1 MEKLPK
7 LPHKTWVI
15 ICLFS
20 GIALISSVSGCEKGA
35 STPINL
41 VMQVI
46 GDLTPLPAKVE
57 EKFQKFINAFKE
69 KTAGDRDLEEH
80 IKYFRFAFKRI
91 RTSYVRQ
98 VQDSALID
106 AAIKGLQEADTKIHS
121 NPRVLIESAI
131 KEMTKSLDPH
141 SSFLNAREY
150 RETFIHTK
158 GEFGGLGIEVT
169 MQDGFVKVV
178 APIEDTPAER
188 GNMMSGD
195 LIVSVDGVSIKG
207 LTLAAAVRLM
217 RGPPGEPIELIVRRE
232 GRPDF
237 MIKIIRAI
245 IKVRAVRWHP
255 IGNIAYIRVSRFSE
269 KVKSGI
275 VRAFA
280 DIRQQIGEEPQG
292 IVLDLRNNPGGLL
305 EQSVI
310 LADAFLDSG
319 EIVSVRGRTS
329 RQKSS
334 FEAGDG
340 DLALGEKMVVL
351 VNGGSA
357 SASEIVIS
365 ALKHQKRATI
375 MGGRTFGKGSVQT
388 IIPMPG
394 EGALRLTTA
403 LYYGADGHTIQARGV
418 NPDILI
424 EPDFSGKKSNPK
436 ESDLPGAIP
445 KELSSQV
452 VNKAP
457 RVLIEKCPKTSAPR
471 RIGRKEAVD
480 QILGCAIEFLKA
492 GSKEEFLAVYGPKS
506 KI

>member
-1 MEKLPK
+1 MNNWRKF
-7 LPHKTWVI
+7 PHKIWVV
-15 ICLFS
+15 ICLLS
-20 GIALISSVSGCEKGA
+20 GIALIPAVSGCEKGGSA
-35 STPINL
+35 PINL

-46 GDLTPLPAKVE
+46 GDLTPLPDKVE
-57 EKFQKFINAFKE
+57 EEFQKFVDAFKQ
-69 KTAGDRDLEEH
+69 KTPRDESVEEQ

-98 VQDSALID
+98 IKDSTLIN
-106 AAIKGLQEADTKIHS
+106 AAIKGLQEADTKPNS
-121 NPRVLIESAI
+121 NPSMLVDSAI
-131 KEMTKSLDPH
+131 EGMTKSLDPH
-141 SSFLNAREY
+141 STFLNAREF

-178 APIEDTPAER
+178 APIEDTPAAR

-195 LIVSVDGVSIKG
+195 LIVAVDGVSIKG

-217 RGPPGEPIELIVRRE
+217 RGPPGEAIELLVRRKD
-232 GRPDF
+232 RQDF
-237 MIKIIRAI
+237 MVKIIRAI
-245 IKVRAVRWHP
+245 IKVRAVRWNP

-275 VRAFA
+275 VKAFA
-280 DIRQQIGEEPQG
+280 DIRQQLGEEPKG
-292 IVLDLRNNPGGLL
+292 VVLDLRNNPGGLL

-319 EIVSVRGRTS
+319 QIVSVRGRTS
-329 RQKSS
+329 SQQSS
-334 FEAGDG
+334 FKATDG
-340 DLALGEKMVVL
+340 DLAVGKRMVVL

-365 ALKHQKRATI
+365 ALKYHKRATI
-375 MGGRTFGKGSVQT
+375 MGSRTFGKGSVQT

-424 EPDFSGKKSNPK
+424 KSDVSGKKSNPR

-445 KELSSQV
+445 KELLSQV
-452 VNKAP
+452 INNAP
-457 RVLIEKCPKTSAPR
+457 RVLMEKCPKTYAPR
-471 RIGRKEAVD
+471 RVGRKEVVD
-480 QILGCAIEFLKA
+480 EILGCALKFLEA
-492 GSKEEFLAVYGPKS
+492 GSKEGFLAVYGPNS